1 MSSVVSRVIR
11 SSPQRSTADTWS
23 FIVDML
29 TKGEQGEKRD
39 ELLSV
44 SGVASSII
52 AEQAA
57 KDAAIV
63 ITCDGPRTRIYCLY
77 DDEALAVGDEKEDR
91 LGHDALKGDWTVSL
105 PCPVDDLAWV
115 QRALKAKSSRITA
128 RDMNQSLGSESSG
141 SQAATDSAFTVDVD
155 RFLKS

>member
-1 MSSVVSRVIR
+1 MSTVVSRVIR

-44 SGVASSII
+44 SGIASSII

-91 LGHDALKGDWTVSL
+91 LGHDALKGDWAVSL

-115 QRALKAKSSRITA
+115 QRALEAKSSRITA
-128 RDMNQSLGSESSG
+128 RDMTQSLGSESSG
-141 SQAATDSAFTVDVD
+141 SKAATDSAFTVDVD